1 MIDPSSDRPVYK
13 QLADILRGRIETR
26 EFLAGEILPS
36 AASLADSYVVGPD
49 TVRRA
54 LALMRLEGLVVTVPK
69 VGSFVRAQPK
79 AESIPLRR
87 GRVSARMPLGD
98 ERRALDV
105 PEGVPLLVIEADGQ
119 TELMPADRTVIEI
132 VGS

>member
-1 MIDPSSDRPVYK
+1 MIDPTSDRPVYK
-13 QLADILRGRIETR
+13 QLADILRGRIETG
-26 EFLAGEILPS
+26 EFRAGEILPS

-54 LALMRLEGLVVTVPK
+54 LALMRLE
-69 VGSFVRAQPK
+69 
-79 AESIPLRR
+79 
-87 GRVSARMPLGD
+87 
-98 ERRALDV
+98 
-105 PEGVPLLVIEADGQ
+105 ADGQ